1 MKTIYNKN
9 MKDILGRYY
18 QECIRC
24 KTDKYI
30 LIFYLLD
37 KYKKKKILPVTR
49 LTHRKSTFNLYEL
62 TIDLTKQS
70 CDDVINEVADIYKLF
85 NTIDSRNIHEN
96 II

>member
-9 MKDILGRYY
+9 MKDIPGSIY

-30 LIFYLLD
+30 LIVYLLD
-37 KYKKKKILPVTR
+37 KYKKILPVTR

-62 TIDLTKQS
+62 TTDLTKQS
-70 CDDVINEVADIYKLF
+70 CDDVINEVAEIYKLF